1 MFHLARLG
9 TVTRGN
15 RRHFLRCGPRNIK
28 AIDGDNHAIPHNPP
42 MLTMPT
48 RPLVALGGAKPKRY
62 VPAAST
68 DVSRTFDKYRRLIA
82 LQNARK

>member
-1 MFHLARLG
+1 MPSP
-9 TVTRGN
+9 TT
-15 RRHFLRCGPRNIK
+15 
-28 AIDGDNHAIPHNPP
+28 PP

-48 RPLVALGGAKPKRY
+48 RPLIALGGAKPKRY

-68 DVSRTFDKYRRLIA
+68 DVSKTFDKYRRLIA